1 MVIDQTIQQWHQFVQ
16 SGDIKILDKILAEEA
31 TFHSPVLH
39 TPQRGKALT
48 KMYLGAAYYVFKDSG
63 FVYKKQVIQEQQA
76 VLEFETTIE
85 GILINGVDIIE
96 CDDKGKIIE
105 FKVMIRPLQGL
116 QKLQQKMIEMLQQPK
131 K

>member
-1 MVIDQTIQQWHQFVQ
+1 MDIKQTIQQWHSFVNC
-16 SGDIKILDKILAEEA
+16 GDIKVLDRILDEEA
-31 TFHSPVLH
+31 IFHSPVLH
-39 TPQRGKALT
+39 TPQIGKALT
-48 KMYLGAAYYVFKDSG
+48 KMYLGAAYYVFKDSD

-96 CDDKGKIIE
+96 CNNNAKIIE

-116 QKLQQKMIEMLQQPK
+116 QKLQQKMLEMLQQH
-131 K
+131 